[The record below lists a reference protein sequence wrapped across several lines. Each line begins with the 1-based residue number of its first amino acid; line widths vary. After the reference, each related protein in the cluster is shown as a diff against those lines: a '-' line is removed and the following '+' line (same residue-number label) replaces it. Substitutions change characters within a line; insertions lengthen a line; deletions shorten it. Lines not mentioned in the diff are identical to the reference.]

1 VAALSLHFSD
11 EDAEQQHSFH
21 HTIHTATEK
30 QMNSRQFFDKV
41 ALMRKYQKEYF
52 RTKTQSSL
60 RQSKY
65 LEQEIDKEIERVQKI
80 LGVSEQTP
88 KQGSIFD

>member
-1 VAALSLHFSD
+1 VAALSPHFSD

-21 HTIHTATEK
+21 HTIHTAKK